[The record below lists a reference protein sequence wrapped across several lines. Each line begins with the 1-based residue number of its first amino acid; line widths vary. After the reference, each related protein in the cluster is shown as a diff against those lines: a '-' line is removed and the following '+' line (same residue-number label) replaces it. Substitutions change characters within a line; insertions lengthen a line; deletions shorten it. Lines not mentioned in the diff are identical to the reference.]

1 MKSTILVVTASLFFL
16 YSCSQ
21 DIPNSKVPSVVLNT
35 VQAKFGSANKIEWEK
50 KNNLYEAEFKKDSID
65 YVVYI
70 NPSGKLVMYK
80 MDIKENELPAAVS
93 MTISTEYV
101 GYKIDDAEKIEKDGI
116 TYYQVELEGKGKE
129 DLKLNFS
136 ADGKLTPGMN
146 YLK

>member
-50 KNNLYEAEFKKDSID
+50 RNDLYEAEFKRDSIEYAV
-65 YVVYI
+65 YVD
-70 NPSGKLVMYK
+70 PAGKLVMYK

-93 MTISTEYV
+93 LIISTEYI
-101 GYKIDDAEKIEKDGI
+101 GYKIDDAEKIEKDRV
-116 TYYQVELEGKGKE
+116 TYYQVELEGKGKK
-129 DLKLNFS
+129 DLKLHFS
-136 ADGKLTPGMN
+136 ADGKLAPGN
-146 YLK
+146 ELF